1 MRGALVG
8 CLALIRRKSNAG
20 VVTRMDAE
28 TLTKSYLENLQ
39 VQSLG
44 QQDRKLCFELLECLL
59 DCYPEAAVAQGDH
72 LVYGIC
78 EAIEGEKDPYCLMHA
93 FHIVEVL
100 ARTFPDPAGPV
111 AIFAEDLFDIIGRY
125 FPIHYT
131 HPKSEDVDV
140 GRDDLSRALMLAF
153 SASPFFEPFAIPL
166 LLEKLCSD
174 LPLAKID
181 SLKYLSYCTENFGAD
196 RMAKHA
202 EAIWNSLRVV
212 IYNLSKEPLFSLA
225 SDLSKSKHFQGNAIT
240 DEALVVLQKLVSQ
253 QNNGFLNSILEDE
266 AVNGLINMITV
277 SGNSQCSPAQQEQK
291 LCAVG
296 NVLSVAAKASTTSC
310 NRLFETVLPRLLGT
324 LGVSS
329 DMLVE
334 DAIARDTNLTC
345 QRQNFNALYLCV
357 EILSAC
363 RELSFESVR
372 QSSDSFL
379 SDAWC
384 RMLASFSSSLVKA
397 FACSLVTSANEVY
410 HGADISLRVKGLQI
424 LATFPGAHFPVSKSV
439 FESILVKLVS
449 NVTENFSMTYLWKAS
464 VNTLVNI
471 GIFLE
476 EYPDPEKLQSYMS
489 VVVERIIL
497 LISQEDSTMP
507 YALVLEAISDISSS
521 GHTFKLRIVQGV
533 QVAILVKFSNVFVDG
548 DLKSTAELE
557 QLLQCY
563 SNKLLPC
570 FQNAKGS
577 EAVSLCFAIDVWDKI
592 QAVTGV
598 SLSDERKELLNAA
611 MMALKLAVA
620 ICTEE
625 DQHKIV
631 ENAFNV
637 ISSSEPFSSDF
648 MPSQLERLQ
657 ISQDVG
663 NFTHRDEW
671 LISLFAS
678 VIIALHP
685 TTPIPHTRA
694 VMQILLTAFLK
705 GHVASAEALGSIVN
719 KMPLKGSELRNSS
732 CFCLDE
738 ALDLI
743 FKTSVGS
750 CSDLVSSN
758 SSEISDC
765 LNAVDFQVHC
775 IEGLAWIGKGLLMR
789 GHEKVKDITM
799 LFLKYLVTS
808 SEEDARPD
816 KQSVLETSE
825 EANELPSLRKAA
837 ADAFYVFM
845 SDAEDCLNRTFHAT
859 IRPLYKQRF
868 FSTVMPI
875 LMSTAKKLDSPTLRS
890 MLYRAIGHV
899 ICNTPLLAVLTEAK
913 KLLPVL
919 LDVISLVS
927 EDILNKD
934 MVYNLLLVL
943 SGLLTDKAGQETAAE
958 NAHVIINC
966 LTKLVSYPHKMLVRE
981 TAVQCLAAMSG
992 MPYTRIYPMRAQV
1005 LRALAEVLDDPKRA
1019 VRQEAV
1025 KCRRAWASIA

>member
-1 MRGALVG
+1 MEMYSPSDFRADVAVG
-8 CLALIRRKSNAG
+8 
-20 VVTRMDAE
+20 
-28 TLTKSYLENLQ
+28 
-39 VQSLG
+39 
-44 QQDRKLCFELLECLL
+44 
-59 DCYPEAAVAQGDH
+59 
-72 LVYGIC
+72 
-78 EAIEGEKDPYCLMHA
+78 
-93 FHIVEVL
+93 
-100 ARTFPDPAGPV
+100 
-111 AIFAEDLFDIIGRY
+111 
-125 FPIHYT
+125 
-131 HPKSEDVDV
+131 
-140 GRDDLSRALMLAF
+140 LAF

-166 LLEKLCSD
+166 LLEKLRSD

-202 EAIWNSLRVV
+202 EAIWNSLRAV

-225 SDLSKSKHFQGNAIT
+225 SDLSNSKHFQGNAIT
-240 DEALVVLQKLVSQ
+240 DEALVLLQKLVSQ

-266 AVNGLINMITV
+266 AVNGLINVITV
-277 SGNSQCSPAQQEQK
+277 SGNSQCSPSQQEQK

-296 NVLSVAAKASTTSC
+296 NVLSVVAKASTTSC
-310 NRLFETVLPRLLGT
+310 NRVFETVLPRLLGT

-329 DMLVE
+329 DMSVE
-334 DAIARDTNLTC
+334 DAVARDNNLTC

-363 RELSFESVR
+363 RELAFESVR
-372 QSSDSFL
+372 QSSNSFL

-424 LATFPGAHFPVSKSV
+424 LAAFPGAYFPVSKSV

-464 VNTLVNI
+464 LNTLVNI

-476 EYPDPEKLQSYMS
+476 EYPVPEKLQSYMA
-489 VVVERIIL
+489 VVVGRIIL

-507 YALVLEAISDISSS
+507 YALILEAISDISSG

-533 QVAILVKFSNVFVDG
+533 QEAILAKFSNVFVCILTYLWVLLDLSAQYESLDCCFYKVYEFNRFCMLNRLVDG

-563 SNKLLPC
+563 SNN
-570 FQNAKGS
+570 FQNTKGS

-598 SLSDERKELLNAA
+598 SLSDERKNLLLEVAAKFGLVVQELLNAA

-637 ISSSEPFSSDF
+637 ISSNEPFSSDF

-663 NFTHRDEW
+663 NFTRRDEW

-694 VMQILLTAFLK
+694 VIQILLTAFLK
-705 GHVASAEALGSIVN
+705 GHVASAQALGSIVN
-719 KMPLKGSELRNSS
+719 KMPLKGSELWNSS
-732 CFCLDE
+732 SFCLDE

-750 CSDLVSSN
+750 CSDLVLSN

-799 LFLKYLVTS
+799 IFLKYLVTS

-859 IRPLYKQRF
+859 VRPLYKQRF

-875 LMSTAKKLDSPTLRS
+875 LMSAAKKLDSPTLRS
-890 MLYRAIGHV
+890 MLYLAIGHV
-899 ICNTPLLAVLTEAK
+899 ISNTPLLAVLTEAK

-919 LDVISLVS
+919 LDVMSLVS

-934 MVYNLLLVL
+934 LVYNLLLVL
-943 SGLLTDKAGQETAAE
+943 SGLLTDKGGQEAAAE

-992 MPYTRIYPMRAQV
+992 MPYARIYPMRAQV
-1005 LRALAEVLDDPKRA
+1005 LRALSKVLDDPKRA

-1025 KCRRAWASIA
+1025 KCRRSWGTYWYCVLRQGTGI